1 MFAFLEWLSFDG
13 LMKWAH
19 DAFVLVWETLRDLL
33 WTVIS
38 PLFGALSSAVVLV
51 GDYIVQLNAALSGV
65 TPYLAFAN
73 AWVPV
78 DLFFQL
84 AAAYSS
90 LWLALLIYRTVKS
103 WLPTLSGS

>member
-1 MFAFLEWLSFDG
+1 MFAFLDWLSFDG

-19 DAFVLVWETLRDLL
+19 DVFVMVWETLRDLL
-33 WTVIS
+33 WAAIL
-38 PLFGALSSAVVLV
+38 PLFGALTSAVAAV
-51 GDYIVQLNAALSGV
+51 GDYIVLLNSALSGI
-65 TPYLAFAN
+65 TPYLSFAN

-84 AAAYSS
+84 ASAYSS
-90 LWLALLIYRTVKS
+90 LWLSLLIYRTVKS